1 MINILSIDWDYFV
14 CPKKEKD
21 IAEFPDGHDFGLDL
35 STFIWVNYYN
45 EKLIRHSS
53 FKVKDIKI
61 NKKEMDFI
69 QDYLQQA
76 RPYRTMVVNSHQHIY
91 DFITDNV
98 DTNTEI
104 NLVNIDFH
112 HDLYRQGKE
121 LDCGNWLKYI
131 MRKYPKT
138 SQYIWIHRDIS
149 DMKNMMYKKR
159 IKMEEDL
166 YSLDKIMDKDNVDFI
181 FVCKSYIWSPP
192 HLDKYFNQCFKPI
205 MDKCII
211 QMKEDKI
218 FTDRYKMVKK
228 YLNDPLRRDM
238 DQLYE
243 MQRAFNP
250 S

>member
-21 IAEFPDGHDFGLDL
+21 IVYYPDGHDFGIEL
-35 STFIWVNYYN
+35 STFIWTNYYN
-45 EKLIRHSS
+45 DKLTERSS

-61 NKKEMDFI
+61 NRKEMKFI
-69 QDYLQQA
+69 QEYLQCA

-91 DFITDNV
+91 DFIKDNV

-112 HDLYRQGKE
+112 HDLYRHGKE
-121 LDCGNWLKYI
+121 LDCGNWFKYI
-131 MRKYPKT
+131 MREYPKT
-138 SQYIWIHRDIS
+138 SKYTWIHRDIS
-149 DMKNMMYKKR
+149 NMKDMIYKSR
-159 IKMEEDL
+159 IKMIDDL
-166 YSLDKIMDKDNVDFI
+166 YSLNNIMDVDQVDFI

-205 MDKCII
+205 MDKCLI

-218 FTDRYKMVKK
+218 FVDRYKKIK
-228 YLNDPLRRDM
+228 EYLDDPQHRDI
-238 DQLYE
+238 DQIMMLHNE
-243 MQRAFNP
+243 FA
-250 S
+250 